1 MSPVPMTTSQL
12 LAAMAVIEWVAGLA
26 LLLMPAMTARL
37 VFGDATP
44 ELPMMV
50 LRLLGLV
57 LFGLGTM
64 CWFGRPSGTAAR
76 PFRVMLGYN
85 LLAAVALAV
94 VGLARAPVGSLL
106 WPAAILHAGLA
117 VLQIRDMR
125 VVGTGDR

>member
-1 MSPVPMTTSQL
+1 MTTSQL
-12 LAAMAVIEWVAGLA
+12 LTAMALIEWGAGLA

-37 VFGDATP
+37 VFGEAMP
-44 ELPMMV
+44 ELPMIA
-50 LRLLGLV
+50 LRLVGLV

-64 CWFGRPSGTAAR
+64 CWLGRTSGTAAH

-94 VGLARAPVGSLL
+94 VGFAMAPVGSLL
-106 WPAAILHAGLA
+106 WPVAILHAILA

-125 VVGTGDR
+125 VVGTGNR